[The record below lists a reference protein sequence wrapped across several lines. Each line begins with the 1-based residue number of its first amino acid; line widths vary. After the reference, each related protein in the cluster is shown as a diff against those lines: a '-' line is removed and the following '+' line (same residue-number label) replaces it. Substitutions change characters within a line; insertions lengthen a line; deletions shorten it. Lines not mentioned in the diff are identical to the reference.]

1 MYLGYRIIAGA
12 TPRVAAKYA
21 FDTKPSALENAVL
34 HYRLDHILAAG
45 RRITAGG
52 RREGRDARS
61 VEVHRQK
68 EYVADNSTHGC
79 KDQPNLADV
88 LTGGVTLSDVW
99 VEATILAMSLLM
111 ARSIC
116 A

>member
-1 MYLGYRIIAGA
+1 MFLGYRIIAGA
-12 TPRVAAKYA
+12 PPRVAAKNA
-21 FDTKPSALENAVL
+21 FDTKPSALEYAVL

-52 RREGRDARS
+52 RRERRDARS

-79 KDQPNLADV
+79 KNQPNLAD
-88 LTGGVTLSDVW
+88 TW
-99 VEATILAMSLLM
+99 VEAIILAMSLLM

>member
-12 TPRVAAKYA
+12 TPRVAAKNA
-21 FDTKPSALENAVL
+21 FDSKPSALENAVL

-52 RREGRDARS
+52 RREGGDARL

-79 KDQPNLADV
+79 KDQPNLAD
-88 LTGGVTLSDVW
+88 TW
-99 VEATILAMSLLM
+99 VEAIILAMSLLM